1 MRMRSMKN
9 YALKNLDCAE
19 CASRIE
25 KSLAR
30 LPSVKAVSINFAT
43 ETMHIDAK
51 DMKEVVTLLKEIEPE
66 VEIVEPHETEGQ
78 MDSETERFRALWI
91 IGVSVVI
98 FVFGMVFKSRLY
110 ATPYSFAEY
119 AVFLAAYILSG
130 WRVLATAGR
139 NIAKGKVFDEH
150 FLMAIATIGAIAIH
164 ALPEAVG
171 VMIFY
176 KVGEFFEDLS
186 LARSRRSIKSLLEIR
201 PEFANLKKG
210 ATYEKTAPEAVKI
223 GDTILVKPGERVPLD
238 GEVVKGSS
246 LVDTSALT
254 GESAPRS
261 LKEGDT
267 ILSGMIVSTGSLV
280 VRVTKSYGDSSVSRI
295 LDLVENAVAKKAETE
310 KFITTFARYYTPIVV
325 FFALL
330 IAVFPPLLISGAAFQ
345 EWIYRALV
353 VLVISCPCALVISVP
368 LGYFGGIGSASRRGI
383 LIKGSNY
390 IDALSKVRTVVFDKT
405 GTLTEGVFK
414 VLEVVSKNGFTR
426 MEILKFAALAESH
439 SNHPIADSIKEAY
452 GQKIDPSIVKEH
464 REISGHG
471 IESVVLN
478 RKILVGNDRLLHK
491 VNVAH
496 DICDLHQTVA
506 HVVIDS
512 QYAGYIIIGD
522 EEKKD
527 AGNAIE
533 KLRKTGVRNTIML
546 TGDNLKVAKYVSHK
560 LGIDE
565 YHAELLPEEKV
576 KIMDDILKSKNGK
589 EKVAFVGDGINDAP
603 VITRADVGIAM
614 GKAGADAAIDTADV
628 VLMTDSLPKI
638 PEALGIGTKTRRI
651 VYENIILALLVKLVF
666 VALGVAGMAG
676 MWEAV
681 FADMGVTLLAIFNTL
696 RTLYHTNSDKVL

>member
-1 MRMRSMKN
+1 MGMRNMKN
-9 YALKNLDCAE
+9 YAL
-19 CASRIE
+19 
-25 KSLAR
+25 
-30 LPSVKAVSINFAT
+30 T
-43 ETMHIDAK
+43 
-51 DMKEVVTLLKEIEPE
+51 
-66 VEIVEPHETEGQ
+66 G
-78 MDSETERFRALWI
+78 RFRALWI
-91 IGVSVVI
+91 IGISVVI
-98 FVFGMVFKSRLY
+98 FVFGVVFKSRLY

-119 AVFLAAYILSG
+119 AVFLAAYLLSG
-130 WRVLATAGR
+130 WGVLAAAGR
-139 NIAKGKVFDEH
+139 NIVRGKVFDEN
-150 FLMAIATIGAIAIH
+150 FLMTIATVGAIVIH

-210 ATYEKTAPEAVKI
+210 ATYEKTAPEEVKI

-238 GEVVKGSS
+238 GEVIKGSS
-246 LVDTSALT
+246 QVDTSALT

-261 LKEGDT
+261 VKERDT

-330 IAVFPPLLISGAAFQ
+330 IAVFPPLLISGAVFQ

-452 GQKIDPSIVKEH
+452 GQRIDPSMVKEH
-464 REISGHG
+464 REISGNG

-478 RKILVGNDRLLHK
+478 RRILVGNDRLLHEE
-491 VNVAH
+491 NIAH

-506 HVVIDS
+506 NVVIDS
-512 QYAGYIIIGD
+512 QYAGYIVIGD

-527 AGNAIE
+527 AGTAINE
-533 KLRKTGVRNTIML
+533 LRKTGVRDTIML
-546 TGDNLKVAKYVSHK
+546 TGDNAQVAKYISHQ

-565 YHAELLPEEKV
+565 YHAGLLPEEKV
-576 KIMDDILKSKNGK
+576 KILNDILKSKNGK

-638 PEALGIGTKTRRI
+638 PEALRIGKKTRRI
-651 VYENIILALLVKLVF
+651 VYENIILALVVKLVF
-666 VALGVAGMAG
+666 MALGVAGMAG

-696 RTLYHTNSDKVL
+696 RILYHP